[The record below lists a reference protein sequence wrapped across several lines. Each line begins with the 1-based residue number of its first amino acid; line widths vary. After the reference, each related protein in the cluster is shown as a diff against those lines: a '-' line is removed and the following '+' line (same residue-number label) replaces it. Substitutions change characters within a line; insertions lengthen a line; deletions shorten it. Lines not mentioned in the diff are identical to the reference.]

1 MNSSAKVKTFSA
13 ESRGAV
19 WLKALDPEAKL
30 LAGLIPS
37 VAAADGRIEG
47 KPVRFMAV
55 LPDPE
60 NPYPR
65 ARKGEVGLLEGWTI
79 AKSVRDFVQ
88 SESGQEEKTP
98 LVLVID
104 VASQAYGRREEAF
117 GIHQA
122 LAASAAAFIEAREA
136 GHPVVGFIVG
146 KAMSGAFL
154 AFGYQSDYLIALN
167 DPEVM
172 VHAMSRE
179 SAARITLR
187 TVEELDRLASK
198 IPPMAYDVRHFS
210 ELGILSE
217 LLDVAA
223 PDLPSITDIE
233 TARRSILKGVNLA
246 KSEKL
251 PARRLHA
258 PLRQASAD
266 VRRRMSA
273 VWH

>member
-1 MNSSAKVKTFSA
+1 MNRVETTKSLAA

-30 LAGLIPS
+30 LGELIPS
-37 VAAADGRIEG
+37 VAAADGEIDGRA
-47 KPVRFMAV
+47 VRFMAV
-55 LPDPE
+55 LPDPK
-60 NPYPR
+60 NRYPR
-65 ARKGEVGLLEGWTI
+65 ARKGEVGLLEGW
-79 AKSVRDFVQ
+79 AVARSVLDFVQ
-88 SESGQEEKTP
+88 AESSQEEKTP

-122 LAASAAAFIEAREA
+122 LAASSAALIKAREV

-154 AFGYQSDYLIALN
+154 AFGYQADYLIALN

-187 TVEELDRLASK
+187 TVEALDHF
-198 IPPMAYDVRHFS
+198 AYDVRHFS
-210 ELGILSE
+210 QLGILSE
-217 LLDVAA
+217 LLDISD
-223 PDLPSITDIE
+223 PDLPATDDVKK
-233 TARRSILKGVNLA
+233 ARAAILKGIRFA
-246 KSEKL
+246 KAEKL
-251 PARRLHA
+251 PERRLHA
-258 PLRQASAD
+258 PLRQASAM
-266 VRRRMSA
+266 VRERMRA
-273 VWH
+273 VWY

>member
-1 MNSSAKVKTFSA
+1 MG
-13 ESRGAV
+13 E
-19 WLKALDPEAKL
+19 
-30 LAGLIPS
+30 LIPS
-37 VAAADGRIEG
+37 VAAADGEIDGRA
-47 KPVRFMAV
+47 VRFMAV
-55 LPDPE
+55 LPDPK
-60 NPYPR
+60 NRYPR
-65 ARKGEVGLLEGWTI
+65 ARKGEVGLLEGWAV
-79 AKSVRDFVQ
+79 AKSVLDFVQ
-88 SESGQEEKTP
+88 AESSQEEKTP

-122 LAASAAAFIEAREA
+122 LAASSAAFIKAREV

-154 AFGYQSDYLIALN
+154 AFGYQADYLIALN

-187 TVEELDRLASK
+187 TVEALDHFASE

-210 ELGILSE
+210 QLGILSE
-217 LLDVAA
+217 LLDISD
-223 PDLPSITDIE
+223 PDLPATDDVKK
-233 TARRSILKGVNLA
+233 ARAAILKGIRFA
-246 KSEKL
+246 KAEKL
-251 PARRLHA
+251 PERRLHA
-258 PLRQASAD
+258 PLRQASAM
-266 VRRRMSA
+266 VRERMRA